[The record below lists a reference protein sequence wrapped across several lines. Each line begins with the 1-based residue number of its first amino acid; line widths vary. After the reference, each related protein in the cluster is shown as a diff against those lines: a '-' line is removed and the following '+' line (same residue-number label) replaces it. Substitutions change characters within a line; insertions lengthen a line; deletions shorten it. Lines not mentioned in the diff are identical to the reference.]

1 MRFIGLLQVKGTDI
15 NNLLV
20 SVTEILADIEGD
32 QRHDIDLKVE
42 ALHSHWTQLKDL
54 IEGRVDLVTVYVQF
68 LQLAE
73 SLSNMFDYIE
83 RMLRESPEQDRL
95 AQLDA
100 VWTKV
105 KPAYEQLKSEGARF
119 LDETS
124 KVSN

>member
-1 MRFIGLLQVKGTDI
+1 MKGTEI
-15 NNLLV
+15 NNLLI
-20 SVTEILADIEGD
+20 SVTEILGEIEVG
-32 QRHDIDLKVE
+32 QRHDIDQKVE
-42 ALHSHWTQLKDL
+42 ALHSHWTQLKNL
-54 IEGRVDLVTVYVQF
+54 IEGRVDLVTVFVQF

-83 RMLRESPEQDRL
+83 KMLHESPEQDRL

-124 KVSN
+124 KVR